1 MSQRG
6 MEVNEQNQSQLENC
20 ESEAPPQLRFM
31 DQTPK
36 PSNMPPDNKRT
47 RTELSPPSE
56 DIIGENITNRIGK
69 IVEKTVSQRIPK
81 IIQDLQSSL
90 QQLIHEE
97 IEILK
102 RQIKEEVQQQIEDS
116 RHDEHLKM
124 LSESELPETYNRQD
138 NIKIFRLKE
147 MTETNNPNRILHES
161 VDETIDKVVELS
173 DACEAEVNANDIS
186 IAH

>member
-6 MEVNEQNQSQLENC
+6 MEVNERNQSQLENS

-56 DIIGENITNRIGK
+56 DIIGENITSRIGK

-102 RQIKEEVQQQIEDS
+102 RQIKERFS
-116 RHDEHLKM
+116 NKSKTHDTMSIWRCYLNLSSVKPITGKTILKYFAWRKW
-124 LSESELPETYNRQD
+124 LKLITRTESYMNLCTKQLT
-138 NIKIFRLKE
+138 KL
-147 MTETNNPNRILHES
+147 
-161 VDETIDKVVELS
+161 
-173 DACEAEVNANDIS
+173 
-186 IAH
+186 